1 MEYVYRKCQIKVLHK
16 RLRLIMNRTTL
27 ASLALLIGISET
39 FAAESDQFMDVIYA
53 SNIQVLVY
61 KEKRDGY

>member
-1 MEYVYRKCQIKVLHK
+1 MKLM
-16 RLRLIMNRTTL
+16 MNRITL
-27 ASLALLIGISET
+27 VLLVSLIGISET